1 MSGNVKEE
9 QKRIVGGL
17 KDVTVKEMT
26 LTGLMAA
33 VICVMGPLSLPL
45 PISPVPISLTNL
57 AIYFAVYVLG
67 RKRG

>member
-26 LTGLMAA
+26 QTRQMAA
-33 VICVMGPLSLPL
+33 HNRVM
-45 PISPVPISLTNL
+45 VP
-57 AIYFAVYVLG
+57 
-67 RKRG
+67 